1 MCIYINTEYWPKHSF
16 KIENMIVK
24 PEKFEAIIIDKKG
37 QNSNTTEINIDSK
50 KINPISSVL
59 LLGFETDIKPNFDK
73 YISKGRYTYVQ
84 FGLQFKL

>member
-1 MCIYINTEYWPKHSF
+1 MCIYINTEYWPEHSF

-50 KINPISSVL
+50 KINPISSVP
-59 LLGFETDIKPNFDK
+59 LLGFEIDIKPNFDK